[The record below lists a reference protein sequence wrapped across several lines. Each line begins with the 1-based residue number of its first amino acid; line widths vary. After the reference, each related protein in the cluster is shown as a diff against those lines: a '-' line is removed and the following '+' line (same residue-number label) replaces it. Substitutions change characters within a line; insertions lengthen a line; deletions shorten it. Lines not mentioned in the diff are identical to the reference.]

1 MKTGESEEMYLETI
15 LVLKKNNPCVHA
27 VDVAAAL
34 NYSRPSVSRGVN
46 LLKTKGYIEVS
57 ESGEIVLTEAG
68 EKKAADIWER
78 HGVITELLVK
88 MGADLPL
95 AEENACR
102 IEHVIS
108 PQLFDVMKEYLKDS
122 RKK

>member
-46 LLKTKGYIEVS
+46 LLKSKGYIEVG
-57 ESGEIVLTEAG
+57 ESGEISLTAAG
-68 EKKAADIWER
+68 EQKAADIWER

-88 MGADLPL
+88 MGADLSL

-108 PQLFDVMKEYLKDS
+108 PKLFDILKNHLHKS
-122 RKK
+122 S